1 MISSDS
7 NINTEIQSESL
18 NIPSDKFDIPNINML
33 QGSVTASIV
42 NEQNIA

>member
-18 NIPSDKFDIPNINML
+18 NIPSDKFDIPNTNML
-33 QGSVTASIV
+33 RGSVTASIG
-42 NEQNIA
+42 NDHNIA